1 MIATT
6 RAQLVE
12 IEKGEPAVNRL
23 LAAAKLHYQ
32 SKRDEAIAN
41 LEVYFTKA
49 VGIGEHS
56 DLQEEI
62 RKWTDVLSNSRDGLE
77 SLDQHFGDDGNAK

>member
-1 MIATT
+1 MS
-6 RAQLVE
+6 
-12 IEKGEPAVNRL
+12 RL
-23 LAAAKLHYQ
+23 LSAAKRHYE

-41 LEVYFTKA
+41 LEIYFTKA

-62 RKWTDVLSNSRDGLE
+62 RRWTDVLSNSLDGLE
-77 SLDQHFGDDGNAK
+77 SLDRHFNDDGRAK

>member
-1 MIATT
+1 M
-6 RAQLVE
+6 
-12 IEKGEPAVNRL
+12 NRL
-23 LAAAKLHYQ
+23 LSAAKLHYEA
-32 SKRDEAIAN
+32 KRDEAVAN

-62 RKWTDVLSNSRDGLE
+62 RKWTDVLSNSIDGLE
-77 SLDQHFGDDGNAK
+77 SLEKHFDDHGGAK

>member
-1 MIATT
+1 M
-6 RAQLVE
+6 
-12 IEKGEPAVNRL
+12 NRL
-23 LAAAKLHYQ
+23 LSAAKRHYEA
-32 SKRDEAIAN
+32 KRDEAIAN

-62 RKWTDVLSNSRDGLE
+62 RKWTDELSNSTDGLE
-77 SLDQHFGDDGNAK
+77 ALEKHFAKDGSAS

>member
-1 MIATT
+1 M
-6 RAQLVE
+6 
-12 IEKGEPAVNRL
+12 NRL
-23 LAAAKLHYQ
+23 LSAAKSHYA

-62 RKWTDVLSNSRDGLE
+62 RKWTDVLSNAIDGLE
-77 SLDQHFGDDGNAK
+77 SLAAHFNDDGFGK